1 MFDHEIDAANYGM
14 FDLQMFEK
22 LKADIVNMERTMLR
36 SFGFI
41 LHVEHP
47 HKFVLNYLMV
57 LEQHKNSDSGLL
69 QRAWNLANDR

>member
-1 MFDHEIDAANYGM
+1 MSN
-14 FDLQMFEK
+14 LQLYEK
-22 LKADIVNMERTMLR
+22 LRADIVNMERIILR

-57 LEQHKNSDSGLL
+57 LEQHKDSDSGVL